1 MQVGVL
7 VLQDLEQPVLQL
19 DIRIAAQ
26 LAEHGCALDRFV
38 PKRIELAEQSGAAD
52 FRHEC
57 LSSILID
64 RELRLGWGPHS
75 SVWSIRH
82 RLAQT
87 TLLGREDQILARYA
101 LARRAEPCGVTDR

>member
-26 LAEHGCALDRFV
+26 LAEHGCALDRLV
-38 PKRIELAEQSGAAD
+38 RKRIELAEQSGAAD

-57 LSSILID
+57 SPQSPSFN
-64 RELRLGWGPHS
+64 RALRPPPQPS
-75 SVWSIRH
+75 PAS
-82 RLAQT
+82 Q
-87 TLLGREDQILARYA
+87 GREFFA
-101 LARRAEPCGVTDR
+101 LTRLWGRVRVGGAWLRRVNSTQR